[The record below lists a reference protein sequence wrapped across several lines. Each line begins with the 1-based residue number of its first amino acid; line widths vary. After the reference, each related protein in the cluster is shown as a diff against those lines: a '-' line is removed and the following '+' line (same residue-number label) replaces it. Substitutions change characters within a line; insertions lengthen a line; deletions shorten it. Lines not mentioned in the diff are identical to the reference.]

1 MEVLPTRRDAGRD
14 VRAAKPR
21 SDLHSNFGMPE
32 SLNRKRWSGKISL
45 RFEKVF
51 RPINGGSHNESESS
65 RIVIA
70 SRRSVRRSAFL
81 REGGPAGGTRVR
93 GIHRVANGGRLYR
106 PVLREFRS
114 QPDRPGSSPRMA
126 RG

>member
-21 SDLHSNFGMPE
+21 SDFHSNFGMPE
-32 SLNRKRWSGKISL
+32 SVNQNANLNRKRWSGKISL

-93 GIHRVANGGRLYR
+93 GI
-106 PVLREFRS
+106 
-114 QPDRPGSSPRMA
+114 
-126 RG
+126 